1 MNKDI
6 KVKDYNQKPNKAC
19 PAQTEADSELQPKIT
34 TSCPACSNTF
44 VGSSCYT
51 RSLHNLM
58 NTNTIE
64 LIANNS
70 VIVFETI
77 ILLAFTAKIIAAT
90 PSMQT

>member
-6 KVKDYNQKPNKAC
+6 KVKDNKQKPKDAC
-19 PAQTEADSELQPKIT
+19 PAETEAESGPQPKIT

-51 RSLHNLM
+51 RSLQNLM

-70 VIVFETI
+70 VIVFETVL
-77 ILLAFTAKIIAAT
+77 LLAFTAKIIAAT